1 MSIITGDEGGLSAL
15 SSFSGSIHPS
25 GSSVGHV
32 ACVPRSADS
41 LGPANLCMEFDE

>member
-1 MSIITGDEGGLSAL
+1 MSVTMVDDGERSVL

-25 GSSVGHV
+25 ESSTGHV

-41 LGPANLCMEFDE
+41 PGPANLCVEFDE